1 VGQKT
6 SKGFRLVTTQNIYPN
21 GSNKLSYP
29 ALMEEDYFIR
39 TRVDIFQIFID
50 FKVEINRIT
59 QNENSQ
65 EYVNI
70 TIHIIPVQKICH
82 VKSQNIL
89 WIQQKIQIK
98 NKCDFKQF

>member
-1 VGQKT
+1 MHI
-6 SKGFRLVTTQNIYPN
+6 SK
-21 GSNKLSYP
+21 
-29 ALMEEDYFIR
+29 
-39 TRVDIFQIFID
+39 IFID

-70 TIHIIPVQKICH
+70 THALSRVQKICH

-89 WIQQKIQIK
+89 WIQQKIQIQ